1 MMEVMI
7 LIIMVVVMIA
17 LDVAIMPLVVHH
29 HHIDVEIF
37 HHGPPIDW
45 FGLLVQSW

>member
-1 MMEVMI
+1 
-7 LIIMVVVMIA
+7 MIA
-17 LDVAIMPLVVHH
+17 IMSALVVHH

-37 HHGPPIDW
+37 HHGPLIDW